1 MSDTANATNKL
12 PNQTY
17 TNCIFSCYGGVSGA
31 FPDNTIRA
39 VCVIVGERECYV

>member
-17 TNCIFSCYGGVSGA
+17 TNGVFSCYSGVSGA
-31 FPDNTIRA
+31 FPNAAKRA
-39 VCVIVGERECYV
+39 VCVIVGEREC